1 MAESIEGLE
10 LHATK
15 IKVERSVKLTAGKS
29 PTDEES
35 RSEENVI
42 EIHKFTTT
50 PAMATVEIPVK
61 FSKDY
66 QSIGLTIGVSLPC
79 YAEELDEGMKKAY
92 TMSIE
97 RLQKEI
103 PDLKTMLD
111 RMSPRR
117 R

>member
-1 MAESIEGLE
+1 MAKAIKLA
-10 LHATK
+10 ATK
-15 IKVERSVKLTAGKS
+15 IKVERSVKLTKGKAPS
-29 PTDEES
+29 EEEV
-35 RSEENVI
+35 REEENVI
-42 EIHKFTTT
+42 EVHKFETT

-66 QSIGLTIGVSLPC
+66 QSIGLTVGVSRPC
-79 YAEELDEGMKKAY
+79 YAEELDQGLAAAY
-92 TMSIE
+92 TMAIE